1 MHRRRIA
8 LRAARCPARHA
19 AIAAVLA
26 SALIAANAAAGV
38 KTDIVLFKNG
48 DRLTGEVKTLDR
60 GKISFDTDAAGVI
73 KLEWD
78 DIEQLYSNTTFE
90 VALDNGERLYGSL
103 AETTR
108 HNEIR
113 LQTDSTALDL
123 PIATVVRMTPIKS
136 TIIDRMNM
144 NIDVGYSLAK
154 ANKLESSNLS
164 YDFAYREE
172 KRQITFSLDSSTS
185 NSENDPSS
193 TRMFTSL
200 GYRRFLQARSW
211 DPFGIAQF
219 ERNDELGIDRRT
231 SAGGGMSRW
240 IRDTN
245 QNRIAF
251 SGGLIRSL
259 EDDHGS
265 TETKSDTEALVAMDF
280 EWFRYDTPQL
290 DVATKFSV
298 YNRLSGSREP
308 RGNLDVNFKWE
319 IFKDFYWSFSFY
331 YTFDRQSETGE
342 PTNDYGSFVSLGW
355 KL

>member
-1 MHRRRIA
+1 MDCRHVERFARSPLRL
-8 LRAARCPARHA
+8 LRAGAML
-19 AIAAVLA
+19 AAV
-26 SALIAANAAAGV
+26 SAAGAATAGV
-38 KTDIVLFKNG
+38 KTDVISFKNG
-48 DRLTGEVKTLDR
+48 DRLTGEVKSLDR

-73 KLEWD
+73 KVEWD
-78 DIEQLYSNTTFE
+78 DIEQLFSNTTFE
-90 VALDNGERLYGSL
+90 IALDNGERLYGAL
-103 AETTR
+103 VETTR
-108 HNEIR
+108 PSEIR
-113 LQTDSTALDL
+113 LQTDSATLDL

-144 NIDVGYSLAK
+144 NVDVGYSLAK

-219 ERNDELGIDRRT
+219 ERNDELGIDRRE
-231 SAGGGMSRW
+231 SVGGGMSRW
-240 IRDTN
+240 LRDTN

-251 SGGLIRSL
+251 GGGLIRSL

-265 TETKSDTEALVAMDF
+265 TETKSDTEALISMDF

-290 DVATKFSV
+290 DVSTKFTV
-298 YNRLSGSREP
+298 YNRLSGTREP

-331 YTFDRQSETGE
+331 YTFDKQTETGE

>member
-8 LRAARCPARHA
+8 AEHSPAPLVIAA
-19 AIAAVLA
+19 AILAATLA
-26 SALIAANAAAGV
+26 AATAAAGA
-38 KTDIVLFKNG
+38 KTDVIAFKNG
-48 DRLTGEVKTLDR
+48 DRLTGEVKSLDR
-60 GKISFDTDAAGVI
+60 GKVSFDTDAAGVI
-73 KLEWD
+73 KVEWD
-78 DIEQLYSNTTFE
+78 DIEQLFSKTTFE
-90 VALDNGERLYGSL
+90 IALENGERLYG
-103 AETTR
+103 AIVETTR
-108 HNEIR
+108 PSEIR
-113 LQTDSTALDL
+113 LQTNSTTLDL

-144 NIDVGYSLAK
+144 NVDVGYSLAK

-172 KRQITFSLDSSTS
+172 KRQITFSFDSSTS

-193 TRMFTSL
+193 TRMFTNL
-200 GYRRFLQARSW
+200 AYRRFLQARSW

-290 DVATKFSV
+290 DVSTKFTV
-298 YNRLSGSREP
+298 YNRLSGTREP

-331 YTFDRQSETGE
+331 YTFDKQTETGE

>member
-1 MHRRRIA
+1 MRRSPTVRFA
-8 LRAARCPARHA
+8 CHPARSFLAVATSIA
-19 AIAAVLA
+19 ALTASTAVLA
-26 SALIAANAAAGV
+26 D

-48 DRLTGEVKTLDR
+48 DRLTGEIKTLDR
-60 GKISFDTDAAGVI
+60 GKVSFDTDAAGVI
-73 KLEWD
+73 KIEWD

-90 VALDNGERLYGSL
+90 VALDNGERLFGSL

-108 HNEIR
+108 HNELR

-144 NIDVGYSLAK
+144 NVSLGYSLAK
-154 ANKLESSNLS
+154 ANKLEQSNMS

-172 KRQITFSLDSSTS
+172 QQQITFSFDGSTS
-185 NSENDPSS
+185 NSANEPSS
-193 TRMFTSL
+193 TRMFSNF
-200 GYRRFLQARSW
+200 GYRRFLPAGAW
-211 DPFGIAQF
+211 DPFGVAQI

-231 SAGGGMSRW
+231 SVGGGMARW
-240 IRDTN
+240 LRDKN
-245 QNRIAF
+245 QSRIAF
-251 SGGLIRSL
+251 GGGLIRSL
-259 EDDHGS
+259 EDDHLS

-290 DVATKFSV
+290 DVSTKFSL
-298 YNRLSGSREP
+298 YNRLSGTREP

-319 IFKDFYWSFSFY
+319 IFKDFFWSFSFY
-331 YTFDRQSETGE
+331 YTFDKQTETGE

>member
-1 MHRRRIA
+1 MDCRQLER
-8 LRAARCPARHA
+8 LARCPIRPLCTGVML
-19 AIAAVLA
+19 AAVLVAGAA
-26 SALIAANAAAGV
+26 SAGV
-38 KTDIVLFKNG
+38 KTDVISFKNG
-48 DRLTGEVKTLDR
+48 DRLTGEVKSLDR

-73 KLEWD
+73 KVEWD

-90 VALDNGERLYGSL
+90 IALENGERLYGAL
-103 AETTR
+103 VETTR
-108 HNEIR
+108 PSEIR
-113 LQTDSTALDL
+113 LQTGATMLDL

-144 NIDVGYSLAK
+144 NVDVGYSIAK
-154 ANKLESSNLS
+154 ANKLEQSNVS

-172 KRQITFSLDSSTS
+172 KRQITFNFDSSTS
-185 NSENDPSS
+185 NSESDPSS
-193 TRMFTSL
+193 TRMFTNL
-200 GYRRFLQARSW
+200 AYRRFLQARSW

-290 DVATKFSV
+290 DVSTKFSV
-298 YNRLSGSREP
+298 YNRLSGTREP

-319 IFKDFYWSFSFY
+319 IFKDFYWSFSVY
-331 YTFDRQSETGE
+331 YTFDQQTETGQ
-342 PTNDYGSFVSLGW
+342 PTSDYGSFVSLGW